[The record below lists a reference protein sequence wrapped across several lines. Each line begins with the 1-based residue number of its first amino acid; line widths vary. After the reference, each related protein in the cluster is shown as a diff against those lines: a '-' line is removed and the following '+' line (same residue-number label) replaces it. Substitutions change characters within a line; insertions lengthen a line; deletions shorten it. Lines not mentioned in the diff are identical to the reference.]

1 MSFAWAYYAGHTG
14 IRRRSPWITMPVA
27 LAYYAGGLGTL
38 CRSPWLTMPAI
49 SDQTRQSISVI
60 EISASML
67 DLKMLNSA
75 AVATTRAL
83 AQKRLNGG
91 SHWTIDIATAVL
103 GEPCAYDHGATRMQ
117 TAHTLF
123 PKSTCHTGN
132 VVRAYRRAPK
142 VQLGVQHRP
151 QKQQ

>member
-1 MSFAWAYYAGHTG
+1 
-14 IRRRSPWITMPVA
+14 MPVA

-38 CRSPWLTMPAI
+38 CRSPWLTMPVI

-60 EISASML
+60 EIGASML

-75 AVATTRAL
+75 AFATTCAL
-83 AQKRLNGG
+83 AQKRLNGQ
-91 SHWTIDIATAVL
+91 SPWTVDIATAVL

-123 PKSTCHTGN
+123 PKDTCHTGN
-132 VVRAYRRAPK
+132 VVRACRKSTKSTIGSATQTAEATIMQ
-142 VQLGVQHRP
+142 VATEG
-151 QKQQ
+151 